1 MNTGT
6 IVRRLRGVV
15 GNAVV
20 WGAGWSACALVVFAG
35 MKVAGM
41 LPASTIWLDS
51 ILIAARFGF
60 VGSIVGGVF
69 SLVVGLLY
77 QGRRLS
83 EISAVRFGIGGGLL
97 AGLFVPTFLTAARLL
112 SGDGFLTLEG
122 ILLNGSLSALFG
134 GVAAGASLKLAQ
146 HADPLLGGGSRDRSG
161 LLGSGDR
168 PASEVG
174 EAPARRQPVR

>member
-1 MNTGT
+1 MNTDGN

-20 WGAGWSACALVVFAG
+20 WGAAWSACALVVFAG
-35 MKVAGM
+35 LKVAGM

-60 VGSIVGGVF
+60 AGGIVGGVF

-77 QGRRLS
+77 HGRRLS
-83 EISAVRFGIGGGLL
+83 EISAVRFGIGGGVL

-146 HADPLLGGGSRDRSG
+146 HADPLLGGVKSG
-161 LLGSGDR
+161 LLGSGD
-168 PASEVG
+168 PLASLG
-174 EAPARRQPVR
+174 GKDPARRQPVR